1 MDDGW
6 MMFVS
11 LHVFFVSVRSAVS
24 FQWEELEGRF
34 VSCQPSLAGSA
45 ANGMT
50 ACWAVCLLS
59 ASNMC
64 EGVCVW
70 GWGGMVQSLLGF
82 ISGSI
87 HVGGLFNISLISF
100 RPDRCSLL

>member
-1 MDDGW
+1 M
-6 MMFVS
+6 
-11 LHVFFVSVRSAVS
+11 RSAVS

-64 EGVCVW
+64 EGVCV
-70 GWGGMVQSLLGF
+70 GVGGMVQSLLGF

-87 HVGGLFNISLISF
+87 HVGALFNISLISF
-100 RPDRCSLL
+100 RPDRIVVLVL